1 MDKYLLWSFI
11 IIGVVILVLLGFN
24 RSFRRDI
31 GNIVGYNGSPTK
43 EEFDKQ
49 LLPIW
54 PRVRKPY
61 DKVAF
66 SAQHLQAY
74 AQKIIFICLSL
85 LLMAKGVIEI
95 LDTLNVFDKVNVS
108 HVIYYWS
115 VRDFHLIKLT
125 WTESVDRWPLI
136 SHVRHIKT
144 LTYVANALAISC
156 GLQLAY
162 MLVTEGPDEAVEPIM
177 LGIAS
182 VILLILSTIEPS
194 QWSIYNSISIIL
206 LILGIFLL
214 YYMSGKINKN

>member
-1 MDKYLLWSFI
+1 MDKYLLCSFI
-11 IIGVVILVLLGFN
+11 IIGVVILVFLCFN
-24 RSFRRDI
+24 QNFRRDI
-31 GNIVGYNGSPTK
+31 RNIAGYNGSPTK

-61 DKVAF
+61 DKVAS

-95 LDTLNVFDKVNVS
+95 LDTLNAFDKVSVS
-108 HVIYYWS
+108 RVVYYWS
-115 VRDFHLIKLT
+115 IRDFHLIKLT
-125 WTESVDRWPLI
+125 WTENVDKWPLI
-136 SHVRHIKT
+136 SHIRHIKT

-162 MLVTEGPDEAVEPIM
+162 MLITDGPDEAVEPIM